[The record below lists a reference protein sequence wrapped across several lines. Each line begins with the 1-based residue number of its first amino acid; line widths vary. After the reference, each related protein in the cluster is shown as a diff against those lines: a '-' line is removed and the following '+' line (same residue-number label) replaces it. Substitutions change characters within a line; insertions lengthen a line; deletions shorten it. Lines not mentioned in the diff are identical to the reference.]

1 MPSRDEVDTKERADR
16 ALRSGQPAESL
27 LLYRSLLTR
36 AVVMEPGLYESWLEG
51 TGQAYRA
58 LGKHRHAAC
67 VLMGLGRHA
76 DAAKLLSAEL
86 HPVEWALCMAETG
99 QHDRGAKTVSAAG
112 YPVLA
117 AILREHGKD
126 FAGARAQWQSLLTN
140 PRLRARP
147 YETALCQQALA
158 RVLRIEGDAD
168 AARAAAIESV
178 RLLETLADEFET
190 RGVRERAFDCF
201 CLILQLGREHGSFE
215 NVSEGYSNAI
225 RILMAEY
232 DPYVPLQYTDDF
244 IATAVESLEWQ
255 TAALASLDAAEYCRR
270 MSLAHERYYLAR
282 ACRLWRESAR
292 HIERSGLQAELA
304 ENALQA
310 ALDAAAS
317 LPDLPMLGTTYEA
330 LSRLPLP
337 VERKERYAALA
348 ARYLAAGEPVAGET
362 GLPDHLRQP
371 NPYPD
376 IGTQDLAEWELQGD
390 AAATLLRILVD
401 QAHYVRFR
409 RQALRALLIALDR
422 EGSDGD
428 IELAAALG
436 NVPLY
441 QVLAPLERL
450 FASPVPELRVQV
462 MVSVGQILNKRS
474 FHLVR
479 IGLDDSDER
488 VREAARRS
496 LRGLK
501 FRDGLEPLVRI
512 YRETRDQIVCETA
525 LAAIADVG
533 TVQAAQFLLEI
544 VREGTPVLR
553 ALAADR
559 LSTFRVTDVLPL
571 VHSALEFAVGAE
583 KQALEGVV
591 TALQPRPV

>member
-1 MPSRDEVDTKERADR
+1 MPSRDEIDTKERADR

-58 LGKHRHAAC
+58 LGKPRHAAC

-76 DAAKLLSAEL
+76 DALKLLSPVA
-86 HPVEWALCMAETG
+86 HPIEWALCTAERG
-99 QHDRGAKTVSAAG
+99 QHEEAARAVLTAG

-117 AILREHGKD
+117 AILREQGKD
-126 FAGARAQWQSLLTN
+126 YQGARVQWHSLLTN
-140 PRLRARP
+140 SRLRARP

-158 RVLRIEGDAD
+158 RVLRLEGDAD
-168 AARAAAIESV
+168 AARLAAVESV
-178 RLLETLADEFET
+178 RLLETLADELET

-215 NVSEGYSNAI
+215 NVSEGYTNAI
-225 RILMAEY
+225 RILMSEY

-244 IATAVESLEWQ
+244 IETAVESSEWQ
-255 TAALASLDAAEYCRR
+255 AAALASLDAAEYCRR
-270 MSLAHERYYLAR
+270 MSLPHDRHYLAR

-292 HIERSGLQAELA
+292 FIEQSGLSPELA

-337 VERKERYAALA
+337 AERKERYAALA
-348 ARYLAAGEPVAGET
+348 TRYLAAGEPVVGET

-390 AAATLLRILVD
+390 PAATLLRILVEE
-401 QAHYVRFR
+401 AHYVRFR

-422 EGSDGD
+422 EGPEGD

-450 FASPVPELRVQV
+450 FTSPVPELRVQV

-479 IGLDDSDER
+479 LGLDDTDER

-512 YRETRDQIVCETA
+512 YRETRDQAVCETA

-533 TVQAAQFLLEI
+533 TVQAAQFLLEV
-544 VREGTPVLR
+544 VREGTPALRTLAAERLGALR
-553 ALAADR
+553 A
-559 LSTFRVTDVLPL
+559 TDVMPL
-571 VHSALEFAVGAE
+571 LTSALEFAAGAE
-583 KQALEGVV
+583 KQALAGILA
-591 TALQPRPV
+591 ALQPRPG